1 MIETLRLKSV
11 SNFKTTLKRK
21 TVRKKMINADVTK
34 TNIELISLIKN
45 KTYNFYI
52 KMIVQFI
59 KSDKKKYDIQKTFI
73 NEESS
78 LNLISQRMI
87 KKMKF
92 NIIKDEFTIIKTTN
106 DE

>member
-92 NIIKDEFTIIKTTN
+92 NIIKDEFTTIKTTN

>member
-59 KSDKKKYDIQKTFI
+59 KSDKKKYNIQKTFI

-92 NIIKDEFTIIKTTN
+92 NIIKDEFTTIKTTN